1 MNYKALHMLEI
12 QLQNK
17 YSTAALIPNSPYFI
31 TSSHIFTCAHYS
43 VTAILATEIDKRELD
58 TNFYNNYWKTHKPNN
73 ITILIII
80 TT

>member
-1 MNYKALHMLEI
+1 MNYKALHMLKI

-43 VTAILATEIDKRELD
+43 VTAILAT
-58 TNFYNNYWKTHKPNN
+58 
-73 ITILIII
+73 
-80 TT
+80 